1 MPMITGES
9 GGRHQPK
16 VESDP
21 TCWKVESDPTFRVTR
36 YNRPVTE
43 ASRPAN
49 AAASAT
55 SSPAPPP
62 QNETWREALF
72 NRRMLICVFTGFS
85 SGLPLYLLINLL
97 PAWLRSE
104 GANLK
109 EIGLFALIGFPYT
122 WKFLWSPLVD
132 RYAIPW
138 LGRRRGWMFVT
149 HVALIAS
156 IAGFGLFR
164 PQTDLWSIAYL
175 AAAVAFFSATLDI
188 AIDAFRR
195 ELLPEVELGLGN
207 SIHVNA
213 YRISSLIP
221 GSLSLILAD
230 RMPWASVFL
239 VTALFMLPGLA
250 MTLMVREPAAT
261 AAAPKTLRDA
271 VVEPFREFINRAG
284 WSHAL
289 LILTFIFL
297 YKLGDSM
304 ATALATPFYLDM
316 GFTKTQIGIVAKNAG
331 LWASVFGG
339 MLGGLWMV
347 RIGINRGLWLFGVV
361 QVVSI
366 LGFAWLAW
374 LGKPDIV
381 ALGVV
386 IAFEALGVGLGTVAY
401 VAFIAR
407 ATNPR
412 FTATQFALFTSLSA
426 VPRTVVNAT
435 TGWIVDQTGWFTF
448 FLLCA
453 VLALP
458 GMALLLRVAPWK
470 EPAK

>member
-1 MPMITGES
+1 MP
-9 GGRHQPK
+9 
-16 VESDP
+16 D
-21 TCWKVESDPTFRVTR
+21 
-36 YNRPVTE
+36 
-43 ASRPAN
+43 
-49 AAASAT
+49 
-55 SSPAPPP
+55 PAPAAVPKK
-62 QNETWREALF
+62 ETWREALF
-72 NRRMLICVFTGFS
+72 NPRMLICVFTGFS
-85 SGLPLYLLINLL
+85 SGLPLYLLINLV
-97 PAWLRSE
+97 PAWLKSE
-104 GANLK
+104 GADLK
-109 EIGLFALIGFPYT
+109 QIGLFALIGLPYT

-132 RYAIPW
+132 RYAVPL

-149 HVALIAS
+149 HIALIAS
-156 IAGFGLFR
+156 IAAMGFLR
-164 PQTDLWSIAYL
+164 PQTDIWTIAYV

-230 RMPWASVFL
+230 RMPWPSVFV

-250 MTLMVREPAAT
+250 MTLVVREPSAA

-271 VVEPFREFINRAG
+271 VVLPFREFIERSG
-284 WSHAL
+284 WKDAL
-289 LILTFIFL
+289 LILAFIFL

-304 ATALATPFYLDM
+304 ATALATPFYLEM
-316 GFTKTQIGIVAKNAG
+316 GFTKTDIGLVAKNAG
-331 LWASVFGG
+331 LWASVIGG

-347 RIGINRGLWLFGVV
+347 KIGINKGLWLFGVV
-361 QVVSI
+361 QMVSI

-374 LGKPDIV
+374 LGQPNIL

-401 VAFIAR
+401 VAYIAR

-426 VPRTVVNAT
+426 VPRTVVNAS
-435 TGWIVDQTGWFTF
+435 TGWIVAQTGWFNF
-448 FLLCA
+448 FLICTL
-453 VLALP
+453 LALP
-458 GMALLLRVAPWK
+458 GMALLLRVAPWHERAGK
-470 EPAK
+470 EVRQ